1 MKTQTEKT
9 LNVLRMI
16 AWIGYIGS
24 ISLTVIGS
32 IATIYFFIFPD
43 ADFIK
48 NIKITEAKLSF
59 ITLRNDYMGR
69 LLFYYILSLI
79 KIYFVINIWKLA
91 KDALININT
100 NHPFSA
106 TISIILEKIAYVM
119 IVIGVINFI
128 INQYTITLEGLITNH
143 FHYEYNLSPLLTYI
157 FEIGIIYLIA
167 QIFKRGVELQEESEL
182 TI

>member
-24 ISLTVIGS
+24 ISLTAIVS
-32 IATIYFFIFPD
+32 IATICFFIFPD

-48 NIKITEAKLSF
+48 NIKISEAKLSF

-69 LLFYYILSLI
+69 LIFFYILSLI
-79 KIYFVINIWKLA
+79 KIYFVITIWKLA
-91 KDALININT
+91 KDALININS

-167 QIFKRGVELQEESEL
+167 QIFKRGVELQEENEL